1 MVLKHM
7 RSLKKSLMRIAYQ
20 RIAQNAAAMLAALAW
35 GTGLIAAAAPGATN
49 EANLIGYWPLD
60 GKAEAAVG
68 VKGEM
73 VGDPSAT
80 VDHLGNAH
88 GAMQF
93 DGARR
98 QCVRIPGGGGLDDRS
113 KGTIS
118 LWVRWDSHNQP
129 SGAGQIVFGTVL
141 ARQKDGVW
149 SSNLLGLSGP
159 DPGSAVVRWRS
170 SFQEEIALDGVTR
183 PEGGHWHHVAVTFA
197 PDQQTLYVDGKMEA
211 LEPAAGPLWSDPAI
225 PLTLGAWAGQGNC
238 FATASLDDLAIW
250 DEVLSPEQIGAL
262 ARGTATPR
270 TPFPKEDLSQWRRAA
285 LAGVEWPAGVVFVSG
300 YVPMEPVGFPP
311 VWIGRSRA
319 YFELDHLSPS
329 AVGHQLFS
337 LVPAKPEG
345 ELRLL
350 HDAGQGVLGAPS
362 VSYDGKTILFAMA
375 TASEKLF
382 HIYAVQSDGANLRCL
397 TRGPFHDY
405 DPAMLPDGR
414 IVFSSTRIGN
424 RDEYHGNLASALFTM
439 NADGTEIHPLTHH
452 IIGDHEPK
460 VTADGGI
467 AFIRRDNFI
476 ERAKVESRIQLIRRD
491 GTGGVVLCGADRGAV
506 GLDPGPAAERNADW
520 LRIFGAGCPTPLPD
534 GRVAAIS
541 NNGLVLSGLL
551 DSGVS
556 SFERIRTTQPPFD
569 IAALPDGRLLCTSA
583 RRNWLGIMDP
593 AQGRVTPFYTSTNIH
608 SPVFLG
614 PRPCPLT
621 IAPQI
626 DVAEA
631 DQPGQTGFLLCQDVF
646 RTKQTHADLSRIKAV
661 RIFEGRPMK
670 VRSVRHA
677 LVHLGVEAVE
687 LGSVPLAADGSFYVR
702 VPSDRPLAIQAVDA
716 EGRNVIT
723 ELSWLY
729 VRPGER
735 LSCVGCHQ
743 PRTASPKPSS
753 ALAARSPP
761 ISLLGQGQAY
771 RYRANNAANGG
782 MLNLQLDRFREAAS
796 IDLYT
801 QSAVAG
807 TQTEVPLPPGRSTE
821 VKRLCQQMVS
831 GPADLRISAAQ
842 RLAILR
848 DRTAVS
854 VLAKALT
861 DTSVEVRVSSALAL
875 AACGDRR
882 AIEPLL
888 AGLSDAH
895 PLAAQ
900 AANVALEQLTGQSI
914 AFDAFAEASHRRG
927 AAAWQTW
934 FGTTS
939 WAAIEARLVK
949 DLAATNRLTRHQA
962 IEALGHVGGQ
972 PAKAALRE
980 YLVRHPNEEL
990 RQMMSAIRALGYLRD
1005 ENAVPLLAG
1014 VLRENIK
1021 KDPGP
1026 APDLHELGWL
1036 QKPGYLAATAAEAL
1050 GWIGTPKAEQALLEI
1065 LPKLSEFWVYT
1076 LQNGDHEWLKGCHS
1090 SVIHYRI
1097 IEALDAIGSRQLHP
1111 ITATILRS
1119 VPIDPDRALLL
1130 ESDSYESLCGRAM
1143 QRNGLG
1149 PLVVETCLAV
1159 LGDRAAH
1166 PAEDLWN
1173 AVTNS
1178 PPALEVRAHD
1188 PEARAAQI
1196 LSVVCLDARPAARI
1210 RAALERYRATPPSRT
1225 RSYVCFFLARTLGKV
1240 QDAGAVDTLL
1250 GLLNQ
1255 DPTEAS
1261 FGYEDPPHVFIHK
1274 ALAPFYRAAAAYA
1287 LGEIGD
1293 RRAVPSLLRT
1303 LENFDNALDVR
1314 FTAAVALDRLC
1325 STEDLP
1331 RLHQVADGYP
1341 EVSTRYALLETCARL
1356 KTQSLDK

>member
-1 MVLKHM
+1 METTHQKI
-7 RSLKKSLMRIAYQ
+7 RR
-20 RIAQNAAAMLAALAW
+20 NALAMLLALAW
-35 GTGLIAAAAPGATN
+35 EMGLIAGATHGGTN

-60 GKAEAAVG
+60 GNVEAAVG
-68 VKGEM
+68 VNGER
-73 VGDPSAT
+73 VGNPRAT
-80 VDHLGNAH
+80 ADRLGNAG

-93 DGARR
+93 DGALR
-98 QCVRIPGGGGLDDRS
+98 QCVRIPGGGGLDDRD

-118 LWVRWDSHNQP
+118 LWVRWDRHDQP
-129 SGAGQIVFGTVL
+129 PGAGHVVFGAVL

-170 SFQEEIALDGVTR
+170 SFQEEIVLDGVTR
-183 PEGGHWHHVAVTFA
+183 PEGGHWHHVAITFA
-197 PDQQTLYVDGKMEA
+197 SDQQTLYVDGKMESQ
-211 LEPAAGPLWSDPAI
+211 EPAASPLRSDPGI
-225 PLTLGAWAGQGNC
+225 PLTLGAWGDQGNC
-238 FATASLDDLAIW
+238 FATASVDDVAIW
-250 DEVLSPEQIGAL
+250 DEALSPEQVAAL

-270 TPFPKEDLSQWRRAA
+270 TSFPKEDLSQWRRAM
-285 LAGVEWPAGVVFVSG
+285 LAGFEWPAGVVFVSG
-300 YVPMEPVGFPP
+300 YVPMEPTGFPP

-329 AVGHQLFS
+329 AVGHRLFS

-345 ELRLL
+345 ELHLL

-375 TASEKLF
+375 TATEKLF
-382 HIYAVQSDGANLRCL
+382 HIYALQSDGANLRCL
-397 TRGPFHDY
+397 THGSFHDY
-405 DPAMLPDGR
+405 DPTMLPDGR

-439 NADGTEIHPLTHH
+439 NADGSEIHPLTHH
-452 IIGDHEPK
+452 IVGDHEPK

-476 ERAKVESRIQLIRRD
+476 ERAKVESRIQLIRGD
-491 GTGGVVLCGADRGAV
+491 GTGGVVLLGADRGAV
-506 GLDPGPAAERNADW
+506 GLDPGPAAERNANW

-551 DSGVS
+551 DSGAS
-556 SFERIRTTQPPFD
+556 NFERVRTTQPPFD

-583 RRNWLGIMDP
+583 TRNWLGILDP

-614 PRPCPLT
+614 PRPRPRTL
-621 IAPQI
+621 ASQV
-626 DVAEA
+626 DAAEA
-631 DQPGQTGFLLCQDVF
+631 DRPGQTGFLLCQNIF

-677 LVHLGVEAVE
+677 LVHLGVEAIE

-702 VPSDRPLAIQAVDA
+702 VPADRPLAIQAVDA
-716 EGRNVIT
+716 EGRSVIT

-743 PRTASPKPSS
+743 PRTAAPQPSS
-753 ALAARSPP
+753 ALAAHSPP
-761 ISLLGQGQAY
+761 ISLLGQGQAH
-771 RYRANNAANGG
+771 RFRANNAANGG
-782 MLNLQLDRFREAAS
+782 MLNLQLDRFREASS

-801 QSAVAG
+801 QSAIAG
-807 TQTEVPLPPGRSTE
+807 IQTEVLLPPGRSTE
-821 VKRLCQQMVS
+821 VQRLCRQMAS

-848 DRTAVS
+848 DRAAVP
-854 VLAKALT
+854 VLAKALA
-861 DTSVEVRVSSALAL
+861 DPSVEVRVSAALAL
-875 AACGDRR
+875 AACGNRL

-895 PLAAQ
+895 PLVAQ
-900 AANVALEQLTGQSI
+900 AANVALEQLTGQAI
-914 AFDAFAEASHRRG
+914 PFDAFAEVSRPG
-927 AAAWQTW
+927 EVTAWQTW
-934 FGTTS
+934 FDTHAWVT
-939 WAAIEARLVK
+939 IETRLVG
-949 DLAATNRLTRHQA
+949 DLSATNRLVRHQA
-962 IEALGHVGGQ
+962 IEALGHVGDQ
-972 PAKAALRE
+972 LAKAALRE
-980 YLVRHPNEEL
+980 YLASHPDEEL
-990 RQMMSAIRALGYLRD
+990 RQLMAAIRALGYLRD
-1005 ENAVPLLAG
+1005 EKAVPLLASI
-1014 VLRENIK
+1014 LRENIK

-1050 GWIGTPKAEQALLEI
+1050 GWIATPEAEQTLLEVF
-1065 LPKLSEFWVYT
+1065 PTLSEFWLYT
-1076 LQNGDHEWLKGCHS
+1076 LQHGDHEWLKGCHS
-1090 SVIHYRI
+1090 SVIHHRM
-1097 IEALDAIGSRQLHP
+1097 IEAFDAIGSRQLRP
-1111 ITATILRS
+1111 IAADILRS

-1130 ESDSYESLCGRAM
+1130 ESDSYESLCGRVMHRA
-1143 QRNGLG
+1143 GLG
-1149 PLVVETCLAV
+1149 ALVVDTCLAV
-1159 LGDRAAH
+1159 LGDLTAQ
-1166 PAEDLWN
+1166 PAEDLRD
-1173 AVTNS
+1173 AVTHS
-1178 PPALEVRAHD
+1178 PPALEVRPHD
-1188 PEARAAQI
+1188 PETRAAQI
-1196 LSVVCLDARPAARI
+1196 LSVVCLDARPAPRI
-1210 RAALERYRATPPSRT
+1210 RAALERYRATPPSRR
-1225 RSYVCFFLARTLGKV
+1225 RSYVCFFLARTLGKI
-1240 QDAGAVDTLL
+1240 QDGGGVDTLL
-1250 GLLNQ
+1250 ALLDK

-1274 ALAPFYRAAAAYA
+1274 AMAPFYRAAAAYA

-1293 RRAVPSLLRT
+1293 RRTIPSLLRV

-1314 FTAAVALDRLC
+1314 FAAATALDRLC
-1325 STEDLP
+1325 SAEDLF
-1331 RLHQVADGYP
+1331 RLLPLAEGYP
-1341 EVSTRYALLETCARL
+1341 EVSTRYALLDTCARL
-1356 KTQSLDK
+1356 KSQSPGK